1 MVDKD
6 VKSELTIIS
15 PATIQDKIYI
25 VRGQKV
31 MLDFDLAELYGYST
45 SRFNEQVTNNIEKFD
60 DDFMFQLTKEEFQ
73 NLISKK
79 TTSSWGGRRKLPRA
93 FTEQGIYMLMTVLK
107 GNLAVSQSKALIRTF
122 RAMKDYIIENQDL
135 LGERQYL
142 QLSMMV
148 TQNTKDILDI
158 RKSLDKVENQITN
171 VVSSLG
177 EVVTRSEL
185 ANVMVDFGNP
195 KIRKGYLILNGE
207 AVEADL
213 AYSQIYSEA
222 KHSLYVIDNYISLK
236 TLVLMK
242 SVPDGVSIIL
252 FSDNLMNGLHS
263 TEYVDFQKEYPS
275 VNIHMQRTN
284 GRFHDRYIILDY
296 GMESEKIYHCGASS
310 KDAGSRV
317 TTISEVP
324 EKEAYHNLIDE
335 ILKYPSLRLK

>member
-6 VKSELTIIS
+6 VKNELTIIS